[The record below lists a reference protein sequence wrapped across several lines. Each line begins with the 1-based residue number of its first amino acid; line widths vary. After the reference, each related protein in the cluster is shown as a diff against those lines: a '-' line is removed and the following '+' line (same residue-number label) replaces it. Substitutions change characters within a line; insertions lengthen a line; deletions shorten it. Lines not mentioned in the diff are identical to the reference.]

1 MSIAVTRAAVEMEE
15 RAEDL
20 SPYEVIS
27 LLFDGALERID
38 QAQVSLS
45 TGQPTETDALI
56 TKVVGIVNGLRN
68 SLDLEKGGEI
78 AENLDNLYEYMDGR
92 LKLAHEDRSGEI
104 LQETGKLLAELRD
117 GWEGMSVA

>member
-45 TGQPTETDALI
+45 SGQPTETDALI
-56 TKVVGIVNGLRN
+56 TKVVGIVNGLRC

-78 AENLDNLYEYMDGR
+78 AENLNNLYEYMDGR
-92 LKLAHEDRSGEI
+92 LKLAHEDSSGEI